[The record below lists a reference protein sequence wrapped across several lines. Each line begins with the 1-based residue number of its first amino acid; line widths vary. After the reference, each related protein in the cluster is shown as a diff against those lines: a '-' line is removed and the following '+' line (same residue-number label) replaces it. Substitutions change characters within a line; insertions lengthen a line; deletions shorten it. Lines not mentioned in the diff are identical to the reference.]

1 MTTTFSPAMRLL
13 LITAIFLS
21 SIAAAPLSRSAIPA
35 KTDTQQILDDL
46 GGVPCFEWSYFTC
59 VTIDI
64 PLNHFDPTDT
74 RTIPVVFAVLP
85 ASGERKGMF
94 VTATGG
100 PGTSGVLL
108 ADSYSAGFDPSILQ
122 AFVTLRFD
130 ERAMDRSAVDTFAL
144 AAADRPHEA
153 AS

>member
-1 MTTTFSPAMRLL
+1 MYVKTYKLCSIKEEVMKTTFSPMTRLL
-13 LITAIFLS
+13 IITAIFVS
-21 SIAAAPLSRSAIPA
+21 SIAAAPLSQSAIPV

-59 VTIDI
+59 VTIDV

-100 PGTSGVLL
+100 PGTSGLLL
-108 ADSYSAGFDPSILQ
+108 ADSYSAGFDPSI
-122 AFVTLRFD
+122 F
-130 ERAMDRSAVDTFAL
+130 
-144 AAADRPHEA
+144 
-153 AS
+153 